1 MLGAITNNLI
11 TPDELAEF
19 LKISKSSVYRLV
31 DERKLPFCKVGGSLR
46 FRKSDI
52 DKYLDDVCFEPIL
65 KR

>member
-1 MLGAITNNLI
+1 MFGAITDNLI
-11 TPDELAEF
+11 TPDELADF
-19 LKISKSSVYRLV
+19 LKISKSSIYRLV

-46 FRKSDI
+46 FRKNDI